1 MTVSSAEFRLHR
13 TYLYAP
19 GDRPDIMRKA
29 LASGADAVVLDLED
43 AVAPQRRPEAR
54 SAAGAIIEEFAG
66 RPGTPDILV
75 RLSRVPGG
83 YSVEDLDAVVRPGLY
98 GLRLPKAESSE
109 GIAAVADRLEGVERA
124 AAWAGAARVML
135 DITIESALGATML
148 PQLIGSSDRVARVGL
163 GTSDLL
169 ADIGAVGDDDLATL
183 HVRSE
188 LVLQSRAA
196 GVGPPIDSVH
206 VRLDDAD
213 GLRASARRARAL
225 GFFGKSVIHPRQIGI
240 VHDVFTPSAAEL
252 EDARRIIEMY
262 DAALREG
269 SAVMSQD
276 GDFIDAAIVQRAR
289 AALAIGEQ
297 DV

>member
-1 MTVSSAEFRLHR
+1 
-13 TYLYAP
+13 
-19 GDRPDIMRKA
+19 MRKA

-43 AVAPQRRPEAR
+43 AVAPERRPEAR
-54 SAAGAIIEEFAG
+54 SAAGDIIEEVAG

-83 YSVEDLDAVVRPGLY
+83 YSVEDLDTVVRPGLY
-98 GLRLPKAESSE
+98 GIRLPKAESADA
-109 GIAAVADRLEGVERA
+109 ITAVADRLRDAECTG
-124 AAWAGAARVML
+124 AWAGAGRVMI
-135 DITIESALGATML
+135 DITIESALGATRV
-148 PQLIGSSDRVARVGL
+148 PQLLGSSDRVARVGL

-183 HVRSE
+183 HVRSA

-196 GVGPPIDSVH
+196 GVAPPIDSVH

-225 GFFGKSVIHPRQIGI
+225 GFFGKSIIHPRQIGI
-240 VHDVFTPSAAEL
+240 VHEVFTPSAEEL
-252 EDARRIIEMY
+252 EHARRIIETY
-262 DAALREG
+262 EASLREG